1 MRLAPIHVTRRSGEW
16 MLLLG
21 GAFWLAVFSVLGLS
35 SKASAYNPPVD
46 SAFGVTLRIQGPSEI
61 SYSPEGFECTLVVQ
75 NTTEKPLRGTIRLRS
90 IDGCQAD
97 PAEIDNL
104 AVPPGETARRS
115 FRLRFGPRIYN
126 AHYPIHAYG
135 RFDLGGQEVMLHP
148 ILIFSVRGAP
158 PVPTATWDWKPLEL
172 PNNTALALEEVPVF
186 RAVFQVFGHDPET
199 MPVGWRGSHSSHHGT
214 CERMMRELGGAT
226 KPVIGIH
233 PPWYEGQTGTGMVEF
248 PIVLPA
254 SGPIRLSF
262 ALGMT
267 PEGQSDGVTFRVR
280 VAELSAPE
288 GEFGKIVFER
298 HTTAK
303 TWEQHEVDLSAYAG
317 KTIRLQLESHPGP
330 KNNTGWDSSFW
341 AEPTLIAG
349 ATPTVRAGESSKLGT
364 PIILGTVGV
373 GGLRGQAEVEL
384 GPRGLLD
391 ANVRFRFGQRV
402 LSFHGFEVT
411 VLGSRLDKV
420 RSATALLG
428 VESQVEKNSD
438 GGQRLVARHR
448 FQNAA
453 GTFDLIGVVGTE
465 KGTLVVNW
473 RLENVPAAR
482 PWVDVHLEDVALG
495 SWSEE
500 AFRVYAGAGNV
511 VQKPQS
517 YTLGFDGHR
526 LSTSFVGLEFDGGL
540 SIVQGCDVPPSAFQ
554 VNPAARHYS
563 LHVAHAS
570 KMTLIPA
577 TRVWDAVK
585 QWREVNGLK
594 PSDGVPVLAGR
605 FVFDL
610 WGGRYRE
617 SADALQK
624 AFRYGLTDSLVIWH
638 NWQRWGYDYR
648 LPEIFPPNPSLGTL
662 EDMQYLA
669 QICRQAGVRFAL
681 HDNYIDFY
689 PDAEGFSYLDTIAFH
704 ANGQPVRA
712 WFNEGRQAQSYRYRA
727 DRVAPFLQANL
738 AQIAEHIKPTAYFI
752 DVWSSID
759 PYDYW
764 TADGKFF
771 DKVYTRNTWGQH
783 FAWIRQLLG
792 DHAPQI
798 SESGH
803 DQLIG
808 WLDGATTNHLRVGKP
823 IPGYYQWS
831 VWNWDCEDA
840 ERVPWFD
847 AAHHDRFVL
856 HGAGYSGRYQAGLD
870 ARLHGIYSDDYI
882 TTEVLTGHPAMV
894 AQPFGQDV
902 VRKYWLLS
910 ALGRALALDRIE
922 DVEFVDNNIH
932 RIHVKWASG
941 METWCNRG
949 ESDWEVA
956 GVVLPQFGFL
966 ARPAENSPAGRVV
979 KEAAIARRD
988 GLIVEWA
995 ISPQSIYVNARKDY
1009 MGPEPIRPRATKFAP
1024 KGQEIEISVDWAA
1037 RVPIPAGWVPFAHFC
1052 DEKGD
1057 IIFQGQFEPRDLSGI
1072 TGQISTVVR
1081 ARVPASIPAGQELE
1095 LRVGV
1100 YRPQDGRR
1108 LSLAGPDDG
1117 QSRIRLGKIRRVA
1130 DSQVSWIPQVD
1141 EPDPLLLRKNAEGRP
1156 VDFGGIV
1163 TAQGV
1168 RVSPIGD
1175 GVLVVPL
1182 PLEDQSTQL
1191 TIFWSKLPWKV
1202 ARPTKIEFL
1211 GIDGNV
1217 VRTEPLSSQEEIGLA
1232 IQPGEWAARLV
1243 P

>member
-1 MRLAPIHVTRRSGEW
+1 MRSAPILMTRRCGKR
-16 MLLLG
+16 MLLFG
-21 GAFWLAVFSVLGLS
+21 GAFSLALFLAVGLS
-35 SKASAYNPPVD
+35 SKVIAYNPPVD
-46 SAFGVTLRIQGPSEI
+46 SALGVTLRIEGPSEVT
-61 SYSPEGFECTLVVQ
+61 YSPEGFECALVVQ
-75 NTTEKPLRGTIRLRS
+75 NTADRPLRGAIRLLS
-90 IDGCQAD
+90 IDQCQAE
-97 PAEIDNL
+97 PGEIQDL
-104 AVPPGETARRS
+104 VVPPGETARRS
-115 FRLRFGPRIYN
+115 FRLQFGPRVYN

-135 RFDLGGQEVMLHP
+135 RFELDGHEVLLHP
-148 ILIFSVRGAP
+148 ILVFLVRGAP
-158 PVPTATWDWKPLEL
+158 ATPTAEWDWKPLEF
-172 PNNTALALEEVPVF
+172 PKNTALALEEVPVF
-186 RAVFQVFGHDPET
+186 RAVFQVFGQNPET
-199 MPVGWRGSHSSHHGT
+199 MPVGWQGSHPSHRGT
-214 CERMMRELGGAT
+214 CDRMTRDLGGVA

-233 PPWYEGQTGTGMVEF
+233 PPWYQGQTGTGMVEF
-248 PIVLPA
+248 PVALPA
-254 SGPIRLSF
+254 GAPIRLSF

-280 VAELSAPE
+280 VAELSAPD
-288 GEFGKIVFER
+288 GEFGDIVFER

-349 ATPTVRAGESSKLGT
+349 TIPTAREGEPSKPGT
-364 PIILGTVGV
+364 PIILGMVGL
-373 GGLRGQAEVEL
+373 GGLRGQAEIEL
-384 GPRGLLD
+384 GSRGLLD
-391 ANVRFRFGQRV
+391 ANVRFRFAQRV
-402 LSFHGFEVT
+402 LSFRGFEVT
-411 VLGSRLDKV
+411 VFGSRLDRV

-428 VESQVEKNSD
+428 VESRVEKSSD
-438 GGQRLVARHR
+438 GGQQLVVKHR
-448 FQNAA
+448 FKNPA
-453 GTFDLIGVVGTE
+453 GPFDLIGTVGTE
-465 KGTLVVNW
+465 KGTLVISW
-473 RLENVPAAR
+473 RLDDVPPPR
-482 PWVDVHLEDVALG
+482 PWVDVHIEDVALG
-495 SWSEE
+495 SWSQE
-500 AFRVYAGAGNV
+500 AFRVYAGPGNV

-517 YTLGFDGHR
+517 YSLGFDGHR

-540 SIVQGCDVPPSAFQ
+540 SVVQGCDVPPSTFQ

-577 TRVWDAVK
+577 TRVWEAVK

-594 PSDGVPVLAGR
+594 PSDGVSVLAGR

-610 WGGRYRE
+610 WGGYYRD
-617 SADALQK
+617 SAEALRK

-669 QICRQAGVRFAL
+669 QTCRQAGVLFAL

-738 AQIAEHIKPTAYFI
+738 AKIAEYIKPTAYFI

-831 VWNWDCEDA
+831 VWNWECEDA

-902 VRKYWLLS
+902 IRKYWLLS

-922 DVEFVDNNIH
+922 DVEFVDGDIH
-932 RIHVKWASG
+932 RIHVKWSSG
-941 METWCNRG
+941 VETWCNRG
-949 ESDWEVA
+949 DSDWEVA

-966 ARPAENSPAGRVV
+966 ARPADNSQAGSVV
-979 KEAAIARRD
+979 KEVAIARRD

-995 ISPQSIYVNARKDY
+995 VTPQSIYVNGRKDY
-1009 MGPEPIRPRATKFAP
+1009 MGPEPIRPRATKYAQ
-1024 KGQEIEISVDWAA
+1024 KGQEIEIAVDWAA
-1037 RVPIPAGWVPFAHFC
+1037 HVPILPGWVPFAHFC

-1057 IIFQGQFEPRDLSGI
+1057 IIFQGQFEPRDLSGV
-1072 TGQISTVVR
+1072 TGQINTIVR
-1081 ARVPASIPAGQELE
+1081 ASIPSSVPAGQELE

-1100 YRPQDGRR
+1100 YRPRDGRR

-1117 QSRIRLGKIRRVA
+1117 QSRIRLGKIRRA
-1130 DSQVSWIPQVD
+1130 ENNQVTWTPQPD
-1141 EPDPLLLRKNAEGRP
+1141 EPDRLLLRKNPEGRP
-1156 VDFGGIV
+1156 VNFQGIM

-1168 RVSPIGD
+1168 RVSQMDD

-1182 PLEDQSTQL
+1182 PLEDQPTEL
-1191 TIFWSKLPWKV
+1191 TIFWTKLPWKLAV
-1202 ARPTKIEFL
+1202 PGKAEFL
-1211 GIDGNV
+1211 EIDGKV
-1217 VRTEPLSSQEEIGLA
+1217 LRTERLSGQVEIKLV